1 MMPEEQTENLVKA
14 FLLNKRKDYERDL
27 KESGRDGWK
36 EETEGLISLIQNNHN
51 SIYERRKEI
60 DGVGIV
66 YAEGKM
72 WELLQEAKN
81 SYMLGHYY
89 STIALSGMA
98 AERLCYDYIEFSQIQ
113 INGTTLNDKAKQEL
127 INLPLRHLINFLY
140 EYGIIDNESKSV
152 LHRIADKR
160 NLHVHPKM
168 SSDQKRDAID
178 ALNSLCK
185 VAESLLSMFRFYD
198 LVDGKFI
205 RRTKP
210 RP

>member
-1 MMPEEQTENLVKA
+1 MTEEQTENLVKA
-14 FLLNKRKDYERDL
+14 FLLNKREDYERDL
-27 KESGRDGWK
+27 KDSGRDGWK
-36 EETEGLISLIQNNHN
+36 EETEGFLDLIQNNHN

-81 SYMLGHYY
+81 TYMLGHYY

-127 INLPLRHLINFLY
+127 INLPHRHLINFLY
-140 EYGIIDNESKSV
+140 EYGIIDVKSKSI
-152 LHRIADKR
+152 LHKIANKR
-160 NLHVHPKM
+160 NEHVHPKM
-168 SSDQKRDAID
+168 SSDQKKDAIE

-185 VAESLLSMFRFYD
+185 VAGSLLSMFKFYD